1 MIGYGIVI
9 LGVVLLLGVLFVGTV
24 RQYYYGSATQ
34 ALNERAAVSAR
45 FYGQYLDDFSLGEQS
60 RYIFENETDD
70 FTRVEVIDLYGNLVI
85 DSYGF
90 PPGKKMPTPDINAAL
105 KGSTGTWMGIEPETK
120 ERILALSQP
129 LMQDSRM
136 IGILRYTTS
145 IKKIDE
151 VLNKITGVAVGVGA
165 AVIFLSLFVSWLLA
179 RRIVSPIGELTT
191 VAKHMA
197 GGDFSTKAE
206 KRYDDEVGH
215 LAETLNYMADEIVR
229 NEKLK
234 NEFIS
239 SVSHELRTPLTSI
252 KGWSETLIS
261 GGLEEK
267 EETTLGLGVISKET
281 DRLIGL
287 VEDLLDFSK
296 LQSGGIGIRCELV
309 DVNRLMEEIGEQFI
323 ASGNR
328 HKLKIEVQLGEG
340 PLELAADRNRLKQV
354 MVNLLDNA
362 IKFTPE
368 GGTIRLSTAREAD
381 EVRIQIAD
389 TGEGIQAENIKRVTE
404 KFFKGTT
411 RYPGSGLGLSICK
424 EIVQLHRGRMG
435 ISSVWGE
442 GTVVTIWLP
451 IGKIEGKPNRAGAE
465 L

>member
-1 MIGYGIVI
+1 MKTIRGRMMLGYGIVI
-9 LGVVLLLGVLFVGTV
+9 LGVVLILGVLFVGTV

-34 ALNERAAVSAR
+34 ALSERAAVSAR
-45 FYGQYLDDFSLGEQS
+45 FYGQYLDEYSLGDQS
-60 RYIFENETDD
+60 RYIFENEITED

-85 DSYGF
+85 DSYGL
-90 PPGKKMPTPDINAAL
+90 PPGKKTPTPDIQAAL
-105 KGSTGTWMGIEPETK
+105 KGSAETWMGIDPDTK

-145 IKKIDE
+145 IKRVDE
-151 VLNKITGVAVGVGA
+151 VLNKITGAAIGVGL
-165 AVIFLSLFVSWLLA
+165 AVVCLSLLVSWLMA

-191 VAKHMA
+191 VAKYMA
-197 GGDFSTKAE
+197 GGDFSRKAE

-215 LAETLNYMADEIVR
+215 LADTLNYMAEEIVR

-252 KGWSETLIS
+252 KGWSETLLS

-267 EETTLGLGVISKET
+267 EETKLGLGVITKET

-296 LQSGGIGIRCELV
+296 LQSGGMGIRCGLV
-309 DVNRLMEEIGEQFI
+309 DINRLVEEIGEQFI

-328 HKLKIEVQLGEG
+328 HKLNIEVELGEG
-340 PLELAADRNRLKQV
+340 PLELTADRNRLKQV

-368 GGTIRLSTAREAD
+368 GGTIRLTTAREEE
-381 EVRIQIAD
+381 EVRIQVED

-424 EIVQLHRGRMG
+424 EIVQLHKGRMG
-435 ISSVWGE
+435 ISSVFGQ
-442 GTVVTIWLP
+442 GTIVTIWLP
-451 IGKIEGKPNRAGAE
+451 
-465 L
+465 LH

>member
-1 MIGYGIVI
+1 
-9 LGVVLLLGVLFVGTV
+9 
-24 RQYYYGSATQ
+24 
-34 ALNERAAVSAR
+34 
-45 FYGQYLDDFSLGEQS
+45 LDEYSLGDQS
-60 RYIFENETDD
+60 RYIFENEITED

-85 DSYGF
+85 DSYGL
-90 PPGKKMPTPDINAAL
+90 PPGKKTPTPDIQAAL
-105 KGSTGTWMGIEPETK
+105 KGSAETWMGIDPDTK

-145 IKKIDE
+145 IKRVDE
-151 VLNKITGVAVGVGA
+151 VLNKITGAAIGVGL
-165 AVIFLSLFVSWLLA
+165 AVVCLSLLVSWLMA

-191 VAKHMA
+191 VAKYMA
-197 GGDFSTKAE
+197 GGDFSRKAE

-215 LAETLNYMADEIVR
+215 LADTLNYMAEEIVR

-252 KGWSETLIS
+252 KGWSETLLS
-261 GGLEEK
+261 GGLEEQ
-267 EETTLGLGVISKET
+267 EETKLGLGVITKET

-296 LQSGGIGIRCELV
+296 LQSGGMGIRCEIV
-309 DVNRLMEEIGEQFI
+309 DINRLVEEIGEQFI

-328 HKLKIEVQLGEG
+328 HKLNIEVELGEG
-340 PLELAADRNRLKQV
+340 PLELTADRNRLKQV

-368 GGTIRLSTAREAD
+368 GGTIRLTTAREEE
-381 EVRIQIAD
+381 EVRIQVED

-424 EIVQLHRGRMG
+424 EIVQLHKGRMG
-435 ISSVWGE
+435 ISSVFGQ
-442 GTVVTIWLP
+442 GTIVTIWLP
-451 IGKIEGKPNRAGAE
+451 
-465 L
+465 LH